1 MSDATKLAIKLA
13 KAGENKKKV
22 IAIID
27 SYGDPI
33 DWSYYSLDSIIGEVW
48 NSDINSGDEPDNWII
63 NEICRTF
70 NVKEV
75 KE

>member
-13 KAGENKKKV
+13 KAGADRQKV
-22 IAIID
+22 IAIVN

-33 DWSYYSLDSIIGEVW
+33 DWSYHSLDSIVGEVW
-48 NSDINSGDEPDNWII
+48 NSDINSGEDPDNWII

>member
-1 MSDATKLAIKLA
+1 MSNATKLAIKLA
-13 KAGENKKKV
+13 KAGADRQKV

-27 SYGDPI
+27 GYGDPI

-48 NSDINSGDEPDNWII
+48 NSDINSGEDPDNWII

>member
-13 KAGENKKKV
+13 RAGADRQKV

-27 SYGDPI
+27 GYGDPI

-48 NSDINSGDEPDNWII
+48 NSDLNSGEDPDNWII

-70 NVKEV
+70 NVEEV
-75 KE
+75 EV

>member
-13 KAGENKKKV
+13 KAGADRQKV

-27 SYGDPI
+27 GYGDPI

-48 NSDINSGDEPDNWII
+48 NSDINSGEDPDNWII

-70 NVKEV
+70 NIKGVK
-75 KE
+75 K

>member
-13 KAGENKKKV
+13 KAGADRQKV

-27 SYGDPI
+27 GYGDPI

-48 NSDINSGDEPDNWII
+48 NSDINSGEDPDNWIV

-70 NVKEV
+70 NIKEV
-75 KE
+75 EK